1 MLQNLPKIFLKSFVS
16 WVNYETNKKL
26 KWFYHKKNDKISS
39 VAPKI
44 ISSNSIATVVDDSG
58 KICGEL
64 TKDQIIDILFIDK
77 ENNA

>member
-1 MLQNLPKIFLKSFVS
+1 MSVGSIMKPTKKIKKSGF
-16 WVNYETNKKL
+16 TIR
-26 KWFYHKKNDKISS
+26 KNDKISS

>member
-1 MLQNLPKIFLKSFVS
+1 MKPTDKMKKSGI
-16 WVNYETNKKL
+16 TINKK
-26 KWFYHKKNDKISS
+26 DKISS

-58 KICGEL
+58 EICGEL

>member
-1 MLQNLPKIFLKSFVS
+1 MVKKPSG
-16 WVNYETNKKL
+16 NKKRHNNRN
-26 KWFYHKKNDKISS
+26 FIRKNDKISS

-77 ENNA
+77 ENN

>member
-1 MLQNLPKIFLKSFVS
+1 
-16 WVNYETNKKL
+16 
-26 KWFYHKKNDKISS
+26 